1 MYRHITSNKSPYKKI
16 TYYTSYGDKVA
27 HVHKNSEAYKFFTS
41 SIYKN
46 AIKVGKFTNVVM
58 PIVSNI
64 LTSYVVYKR
73 FITKTPNKYN
83 GYKDRTLYT
92 NKGDLQKKYN
102 GPKARPKKIGGKY
115 KDLNTNYTLKGD
127 YTYVIDE
134 NGKLIIAPTSKMK
147 NGMGHTSLSGGRPVK
162 YAGTIKFS
170 KSGKLDHWTNASGHY
185 EPSAKDASTA
195 SNLLRKN
202 GLKDA
207 NLDNFKGFNHK

>member
-83 GYKDRTLYT
+83 SNDVIIKVD
-92 NKGDLQKKYN
+92 NKKYRIN
-102 GPKARPKKIGGKY
+102 AKLYDELCSSGKKFNSREILMITKTPK
-115 KDLNTNYTLKGD
+115 
-127 YTYVIDE
+127 
-134 NGKLIIAPTSKMK
+134 GKLVWLEKGNSK
-147 NGMGHTSLSGGRPVK
+147 
-162 YAGTIKFS
+162 AGLVHITQ
-170 KSGKLDHWTNASGHY
+170 
-185 EPSAKDASTA
+185 
-195 SNLLRKN
+195 
-202 GLKDA
+202 
-207 NLDNFKGFNHK
+207 NHKCDFTKRGITDIPKFLKSIMETSPISTNRNSMGYSAVYLVKGKEYIVAYGTNGFIVSAYPKH